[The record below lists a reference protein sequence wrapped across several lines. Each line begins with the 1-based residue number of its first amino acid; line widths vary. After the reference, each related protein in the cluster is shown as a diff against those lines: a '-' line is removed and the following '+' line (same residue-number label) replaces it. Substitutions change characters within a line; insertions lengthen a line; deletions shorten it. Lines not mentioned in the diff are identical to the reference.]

1 MSLMVALGLP
11 DGDQTLSSIDT
22 CSFCKKTEAQVGKL
36 AEVGRDKKLACEG
49 CIGKVVN
56 VLDDL
61 QKHGKKYT
69 VPDHD

>member
-1 MSLMVALGLP
+1 MSLMAALGLP
-11 DGDQTLSSIDT
+11 DGDQTLAPIAT
-22 CSFCKKTEAQVGKL
+22 CSFCKKPEEQVGKL
-36 AEVGRDKKLACEG
+36 TEVGRDKKLTCEG
-49 CIGKVVN
+49 CKGKVTD